1 LKSSILKKMNKYN
14 NTKFSIVLP
23 LIIAV
28 SIVTGIVISKI
39 LNKNN
44 NSQNILIS
52 QPKDKLNIVVDYVA
66 NEYVDKVDRNHLAEM
81 AIPKFL
87 ETLDPHTLYFSAEE
101 AKTVEEELQGEFSG
115 IGVQFNIFKDTVL
128 VVNIIEGGP
137 SEKYGVKNGDRII
150 MVNDSIIAGI
160 GITNDQVM
168 SMLKGS
174 LGSKVELKLLRKG
187 EDKLISCNIVRGNI
201 PLRSIDGFYI
211 ISKDIGY
218 VKIST
223 FSLNTHNQ
231 FIDAVFKMRKKG
243 INSIIIDLRNNSG
256 GYLNSATNILDE
268 FFESGKTLVYTEG
281 NARPKN
287 VIGSTKKRSACLDLD
302 VVILIDEFSASA
314 SEIVAGA
321 IQDNDR
327 GFVIG
332 RRSYGK
338 GLVQESTTFSDGSII
353 RLTTARYYTPSGRCI
368 QKSYENGLDEYYS
381 DIYNRYTHGE
391 FLQEDSIR
399 QIDSLIYYTGK
410 GRAVY
415 GGGGIMPDIFIP
427 IDTTGYTNLYA
438 EIGRANLE
446 YYFSIEF
453 VDKNRAAFEK
463 ITTLTELRNYL
474 KSQNIN
480 NKFWQYVALNGITAQ
495 SKDVAISGKYIENSV
510 AAYIARQVLGDDEFY
525 ELANKYDVSL
535 DSAVNIIKSGR
546 KVY

>member
-1 LKSSILKKMNKYN
+1 MNKYK

-28 SIVTGIVISKI
+28 SIVTGIIIAEI
-39 LNKNN
+39 LNNN
-44 NSQNILIS
+44 NNTQSILIS

-66 NEYVDKVDRNHLAEM
+66 NEYVDKVDRNELAEI

-87 ETLDPHTLYFSAEE
+87 ETLDPHTLYFSADE

-128 VVNIIEGGP
+128 VVNVIEGGP

-150 MVNDSIIAGI
+150 MVNDSLIAGI
-160 GITNDQVM
+160 GIKNDQVM
-168 SMLKGS
+168 SMLKGA
-174 LGSKVELKLLRKG
+174 LGSKVELKLFRKG

-211 ISKDIGY
+211 IDKSIGY

-243 INSIIIDLRNNSG
+243 IKSIIIDLRNNSG
-256 GYLNSATNILDE
+256 GYLNSATDIIDE
-268 FFESGKTLVYTEG
+268 FFETGKTLVYTEG
-281 NARPKN
+281 NARAKTI
-287 VIGSTKKRSACLDLD
+287 IGSTKKRSACLDLD
-302 VVILIDEFSASA
+302 IVVLIDEFSASA

-338 GLVQESTTFSDGSII
+338 GLVQESTTFDDGSII

-368 QKSYENGLDEYYS
+368 QKSYKNGLDEYYS
-381 DIYNRYTHGE
+381 DIYNRYINGE

-399 QIDSLIYYTGK
+399 QIDSLIHYTGK

-427 IDTTGYTNLYA
+427 IDTTGYTNLYG

-453 VDKNRAAFEK
+453 VDKNRAALEK
-463 ITTLTELRNYL
+463 ITNLIELRAYL
-474 KSQNIN
+474 KSQNLN
-480 NKFWQYVALNGITAQ
+480 TKFWQYVALNGINAQ
-495 SKDVAISGKYIENSV
+495 PKDVAISGKHIENSV

-525 ELANKYDVSL
+525 EIANKYDIAL